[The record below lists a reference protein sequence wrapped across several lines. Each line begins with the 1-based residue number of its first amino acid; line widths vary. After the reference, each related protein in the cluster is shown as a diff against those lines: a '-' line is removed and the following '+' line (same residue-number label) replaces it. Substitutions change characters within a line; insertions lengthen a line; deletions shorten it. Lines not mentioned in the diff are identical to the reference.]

1 MYIIKEYGAE
11 PRYFS
16 TMTQVAE
23 FVGCSVSSLKY
34 HFSVKKKKKEVIN
47 MILIE
52 RQWKKYLYTQT

>member
-16 TMTQVAE
+16 TMTQVAD

-52 RQWKKYLYTQT
+52 RQ